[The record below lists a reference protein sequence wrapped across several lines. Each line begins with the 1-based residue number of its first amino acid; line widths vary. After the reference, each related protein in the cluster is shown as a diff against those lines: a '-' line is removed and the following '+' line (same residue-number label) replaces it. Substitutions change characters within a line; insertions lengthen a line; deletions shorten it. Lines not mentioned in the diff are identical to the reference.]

1 MIMLEQDIKK
11 NYKINIK
18 KIIKNYLKNKLFELK
33 HIISIEKLKEYA
45 MSLPNKIM
53 VEIKMNLKIKITD

>member
-33 HIISIEKLKEYA
+33 HIISIEKLKEF
-45 MSLPNKIM
+45 
-53 VEIKMNLKIKITD
+53 VVT